1 MKPQKNSK
9 KKRRAFR
16 LFCKVS
22 LIVILLLIGGI
33 LAFSNVI
40 KDKIVEYAS
49 DTNNHSIINVSAE
62 EVQKNQEKTEGVEYD
77 FSAVEALD
85 LASIVKASA
94 EAGEIKK
101 KIVSGISI
109 PSVGISEN
117 IYKGVSNRV
126 LAIGA
131 GTMKPKQELG
141 KGNYALAGHTIDNKN
156 LLFGKLTD
164 VKIGDDIYVTDRQY
178 IYTYKISYKG
188 KIKASDVHVIEDREG
203 KTVITLITCADN
215 GKRRFMVQGIYLG
228 KIAIENVSSEVLNLF

>member
-1 MKPQKNSK
+1 MKQK

-22 LIVILLLIGGI
+22 LITVLLLIGGI
-33 LAFSNVI
+33 LTFSNVI
-40 KDKIVEYAS
+40 KDEIVEYTS
-49 DTNNHSIINVSAE
+49 NTNNHSIVTVSVE
-62 EVQKNQEKTEGVEYD
+62 DVKKNQEETEGIEYD

-85 LASIVKASA
+85 LPSIVKASA
-94 EAGEIKK
+94 ESGEIKK

-131 GTMKPKQELG
+131 GTMKPEQELG
-141 KGNYALAGHTIDNKN
+141 KGNYALAGHTMDNKN

-164 VKIGDDIYVTDRQY
+164 VEIGDEIYVTDKQY
-178 IYTYKISYKG
+178 IYTYKVSYKG

-203 KTVITLITCADN
+203 ETMITLVTCADN
-215 GKRRFMVQGIYLG
+215 GKTRFIVQGTYLG
-228 KIAIENVSSEVLNLF
+228 KIAIENVSSEVLKLFQ